1 MTHSHYAVMG
11 GFALIIGETN
21 PPGYFDRFLPTFSSD
36 EGVEVLDRLTIT
48 PDGLEYLAS
57 LDIELLPNISE
68 SEIRDKSNANGLG
81 KALVC
86 IQAFWFC
93 VQCVTRLCQG
103 LEISLLE
110 LNTFAHAICALLMY
124 LLWWHKPLDIEEPT
138 LIQGVEKL
146 PAIAL
151 LCMASE
157 FGYKRRAQGGHTAFL
172 RPTFRKKPLIEPPD
186 LVYQQGVLSDRR
198 TKYSDTVLD
207 VGQELHGFYIPR
219 DESIITEHYDEN
231 GRRCPGQEDEETEK
245 SRVCLHLKRG
255 QVRCLQLASQAI
267 SRYDITTFNFKD
279 KDGILQN
286 CIPDRPEFSGLSLD
300 SSLNTAS
307 LKFLL
312 GFSIAGC
319 VYGGLHLSAW
329 NAPFPTATQRH
340 LWRLSGI
347 VLVSSGPVMIL
358 RLAVEHFVN
367 ERKLLDHN
375 SWCWCLAYSPILI
388 SWFLSL
394 IVSYGIYIL
403 ARVYLVVE
411 CFVMLWHLPDGVYA
425 VPRWTEY
432 LPHIA

>member
-11 GFALIIGETN
+11 GFALNASEKNT
-21 PPGYFDRFLPTFSSD
+21 PAYFDRFLPYWSQGTGFI
-36 EGVEVLDRLTIT
+36 DRLTIT

-68 SEIRDKSNANGLG
+68 PEIRDKSNANGLG

-138 LIQGVEKL
+138 LIQGDDKL

-157 FGYKRRAQGGHTAFL
+157 FGYKRETQEGYVAFL
-172 RPTFRKKPLIEPPD
+172 RPNLHKMRLLK
-186 LVYQQGVLSDRR
+186 LSDPEDQQNVPSLR
-198 TKYSDTVLD
+198 KPPCGDIILG
-207 VGQELHGFYIPR
+207 VGEELHGFYIPR
-219 DESIITEHYDEN
+219 DESIIIDLSEYRSIN
-231 GRRCPGQEDEETEK
+231 EEAEK
-245 SRVCLHLKRG
+245 SRVCLHLRRG
-255 QVRCLQLASQAI
+255 EVRCLQLASQAL
-267 SRYDITTFNFKD
+267 SRYGITTFTFKD
-279 KDGILQN
+279 KDGLLQYR
-286 CIPDRPEFSGLSLD
+286 IPDRPKFSGLSID
-300 SSLNTAS
+300 SSFNMAS

-329 NAPFPTATQRH
+329 NAPFPTTAQRH
-340 LWRLSGI
+340 LWHLSGLI
-347 VLVSSGPVMIL
+347 LISSGPVMIL
-358 RLAVEHFVN
+358 RLGVEHFTKDLRIWECRN
-367 ERKLLDHN
+367 C
-375 SWCWCLAYSPILI
+375 CWCLICFPVVFP
-388 SWFLSL
+388 WFLSL
-394 IVSYGIYIL
+394 TVAYGIYIL

-411 CFVMLWHLPDGVYA
+411 SFVMLWHLPDGVYA
-425 VPRWTEY
+425 VPRWTQY